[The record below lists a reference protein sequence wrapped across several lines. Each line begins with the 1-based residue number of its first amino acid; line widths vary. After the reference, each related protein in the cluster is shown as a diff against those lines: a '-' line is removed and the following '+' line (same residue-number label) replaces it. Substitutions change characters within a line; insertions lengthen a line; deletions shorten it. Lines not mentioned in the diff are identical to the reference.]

1 VTIGDRKVVTQTKR
15 KAEAE
20 QEYSH
25 AVQQG
30 HTAVLAKQVRLTSDK
45 TLSTAGRAGI
55 SRALTCLRTG
65 LHTYMHH
72 PAWCSGY

>member
-1 VTIGDRKVVTQTKR
+1 MLMHSFEATIGDRKVVTQTKR

-30 HTAVLAKQVRLTSDK
+30 HTAVLAKQVRLTALQGR
-45 TLSTAGRAGI
+45 TLTRHLSTQP
-55 SRALTCLRTG
+55 SCQHET
-65 LHTYMHH
+65 
-72 PAWCSGY
+72 S